1 MINKRIFGAPIPINV
16 QKKLE
21 ARQLAAVGDKKPL
34 DEINSNYKD
43 ERPDAY
49 KYNELIPSNFNM
61 EADLSSRTPF
71 ARMWTGVSLVN
82 EREFEIK
89 KSEDGVDDSTST
101 TTETSNKSTDELD
114 KIKRLD
120 NEKF

>member
-34 DEINSNYKD
+34 DEINSNYTD
-43 ERPDAY
+43 EKN

-89 KSEDGVDDSTST
+89 KSDDYDI
-101 TTETSNKSTDELD
+101 NGKAIYVAIDQIGRAL
-114 KIKRLD
+114 
-120 NEKF
+120 

>member
-49 KYNELIPSNFNM
+49 
-61 EADLSSRTPF
+61 
-71 ARMWTGVSLVN
+71 
-82 EREFEIK
+82 
-89 KSEDGVDDSTST
+89 
-101 TTETSNKSTDELD
+101 
-114 KIKRLD
+114 
-120 NEKF
+120 